1 MNMSGDSEL
10 ADSEFESEKAR
21 SWINPLRL
29 WRPMRRWQILLQ
41 CLVRFLFPEAKQFL
55 LPIRGDQ
62 NLGAEVSD
70 RVGETI
76 REKGLSTASV
86 IEGTIEGGLLK
97 EVLREVPRL

>member
-1 MNMSGDSEL
+1 MDQSIETLETYEEM
-10 ADSEFESEKAR
+10 ADTAAMFGEVFVPGGKAV
-21 SWINPLRL
+21 SATYKGGI
-29 WRPMRRWQILLQ
+29 
-41 CLVRFLFPEAKQFL
+41 K
-55 LPIRGDQ
+55 